1 MVATYTLYHGTF
13 IQLPRQ
19 ASSPDGKHTL
29 EINSG
34 ALWVLNESG
43 RIEGFDWD
51 VGSDDE
57 NALHSLIERNG
68 WTITRATT
76 TTTMEVNG
84 STDSTKQTVTIVN
97 GRGAG
102 RARNGFFFP
111 GFIGKCYAVYLHAS
125 YYG

>member
-19 ASSPDGKHTL
+19 ASPEGKHIL

-68 WTITRATT
+68 WKITGAT
-76 TTTMEVNG
+76 EVNG
-84 STDSTKQTVTIVN
+84 STDSTKQTVTIVK
-97 GRGAG
+97 GGGGGGAG
-102 RARNGFFFP
+102 RARDGFFFP
-111 GFIGKCYAVYLHAS
+111 GFIGTDLHTTT
-125 YYG
+125 